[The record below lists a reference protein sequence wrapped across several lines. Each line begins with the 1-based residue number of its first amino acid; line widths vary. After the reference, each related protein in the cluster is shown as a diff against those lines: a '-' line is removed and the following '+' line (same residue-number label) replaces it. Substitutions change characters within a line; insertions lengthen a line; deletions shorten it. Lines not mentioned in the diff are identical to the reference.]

1 MATVA
6 VSSKTAADTA
16 YTFNLAAGATAQI
29 FCVPNLGPREYVQLE
44 RSITTG
50 AADYNN
56 EVRDADGESLLSEGK
71 NNAIVTGPGYFRI
84 NKPVTDEATAIY
96 IDL

>member
-16 YTFNLAAGATAQI
+16 YEFSLPAGATAQI
-29 FCVPNLGPREYVQLE
+29 FCVPNLGQREYVQLE

-56 EVRDADGESLLSEGK
+56 EVRDADGEPLLSEGK

-84 NKPVTDEATAIY
+84 NKPVTEEETAIY